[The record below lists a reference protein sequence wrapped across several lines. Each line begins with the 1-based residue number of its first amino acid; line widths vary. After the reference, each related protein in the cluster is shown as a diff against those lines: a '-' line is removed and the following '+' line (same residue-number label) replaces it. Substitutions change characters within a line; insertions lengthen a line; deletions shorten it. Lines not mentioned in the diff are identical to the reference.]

1 MARTTRE
8 QWERRVARWRR
19 SGLTTREFAAREG
32 LRASTLAYWRWRLKT
47 ESRSELQTGA
57 AGSAA
62 TAGAVRMREMAS
74 APADF
79 VGFEVVAAPA
89 GGRDVE
95 IIVDG
100 ALRVRVA
107 PGFDEATLRRVV
119 SVLREGAR

>member
-8 QWERRVARWRR
+8 QWERRVARWKR
-19 SGLTTREFAAREG
+19 SGLTTREFATREG

-47 ESRSELQTGA
+47 ESGSEPQTA
-57 AGSAA
+57 PAGSAA
-62 TAGAVRMREMAS
+62 AAGAGRMREMAGAS
-74 APADF
+74 ADF
-79 VGFEVVAAPA
+79 VGFEVMAAPA

-95 IIVDG
+95 IIIDR

-119 SVLREGAR
+119 SILREGAR